1 MRECWRVRLGI
12 CASMRWYARVC
23 VGMHEYIRAS
33 VCGGMRQHFLGIRG
47 YMRENVGEY
56 AWACASMRQY
66 V

>member
-56 AWACASMRQY
+56 